1 MEFDPINN
9 DDQLERLGGFSQCE
23 VFLEGPE
30 KRQYVVTFDAY
41 TGQLSSVSFL
51 TERDKKYYYPNLK

>member
-1 MEFDPINN
+1 M
-9 DDQLERLGGFSQCE
+9 
-23 VFLEGPE
+23 EGPE